1 MKRSSRLI
9 ILVGILLAVAAFA
22 ATIYITSQP
31 SQTGGGGGGG
41 GGTGPQTTTVK
52 VVVASTD
59 IPLGSAI
66 DAAQVSTK
74 DVPATQ
80 APAGSFT
87 DPKQVLDRVVR
98 RDIRASDVLVD
109 TDFSGGQTATGDDV
123 LRALKKGLRA
133 IAIQVDQTT
142 GVGTL
147 IQPGDRVDV
156 VIGFKIQEMVA
167 PAAGAGAGALPQIF
181 PGEPQL
187 SVKNIIQNVEV
198 LGRLLPAPV
207 TPTGQQGQA
216 QGTTA
221 AGGATGL
228 SDQHEVVILAVTAQ
242 QAEVLKYAQVNSV
255 DNEGGTPGMNV
266 ELILRSPADTDSPPD
281 KTSGI
286 VLKTLVDTY
295 GVLPPFPILAQPVK

>member
-1 MKRSSRLI
+1 LKRSSRLI

-31 SQTGGGGGGG
+31 TQTGGGGGGG
-41 GGTGPQTTTVK
+41 GGTGTGPQTATVK

-59 IPLGSAI
+59 IALGSAI
-66 DAAQVSTK
+66 EALQVSTK

-87 DPKQVLDRVVR
+87 DPKQVIDRVVR
-98 RDIRASDVLVD
+98 RDIRASDVLID
-109 TDFSGGQTATGDDV
+109 SDFSGGLTASGDDV

-156 VIGFKIQEMVA
+156 IIGFKIQEMVA
-167 PAAGAGAGALPQIF
+167 PAAGAGAGALPQVF

-198 LGRLLPAPV
+198 LGRLLPV
-207 TPTGQQGQA
+207 PTTAQGQQAQ
-216 QGTTA
+216 QGTA
-221 AGGATGL
+221 PGGATGL
-228 SDQHEVVILAVTAQ
+228 TDQHAIVVLAVTAQ
-242 QAEVLKYAQVNSV
+242 QAEVLKYAQVNST
-255 DNEGGTPGMNV
+255 DNEGATPGMNV
-266 ELILRSPADTDSPPD
+266 ELILRSPQDAESPPD

-286 VLKTLVDTY
+286 VLKTLVEQY
-295 GVLPPFPILAQPVK
+295 GVLPPFPILAEPVK

>member
-1 MKRSSRLI
+1 LKRSSRLI

-31 SQTGGGGGGG
+31 AQTGGGGGGG
-41 GGTGPQTTTVK
+41 GTGTGQQATTVK
-52 VVVASTD
+52 VVVASTG
-59 IPLGSAI
+59 ISLGSPI
-66 DAAQVSTK
+66 DLLQVTTK
-74 DVPATQ
+74 NVPATE

-87 DPKQVLDRVVR
+87 DPQQVKDRVVR
-98 RDIRASDVLVD
+98 RDIREGDILVES
-109 TDFSGGQTATGDDV
+109 DFSGGLTASGDDV
-123 LRALKKGLRA
+123 LRALKKGFRA

-156 VIGFKIQEMVA
+156 VVGFKIQELVP
-167 PAAGAGAGALPQIF
+167 PAAGAGAGALPQVF

-198 LGRLLPAPV
+198 LGRLLPPPA
-207 TPTGQQGQA
+207 TATGQQGQ
-216 QGTTA
+216 QGTTT
-221 AGGATGL
+221 GGATSL
-228 SDQHEVVILAVTAQ
+228 SDQHEIVILAVTAQ
-242 QAEVLKYAQVNSV
+242 QAEVLKYAQVNAV

-266 ELILRSPADTDSPPD
+266 ELILRSAQDKDSPPD

-286 VLKTLVDTY
+286 VLKTLVDQY
-295 GVLPPFPILAQPVK
+295 GVLPPFPILAEPVK